1 MSLPYPARSLNET
14 LVALDRLDVPFSSYV
29 LTAWSDEAGL
39 LHAHPH
45 CGPYTQPTE
54 VTAHE
59 WVQLLDRPSKR
70 QLACDC
76 GGLLGTSTGSVLQVL
91 ALALQALDAARVKYR
106 ATTWTEH
113 DAWYHLSQNPLGLQD
128 SAATS
133 TKKNI
138 EGLERLTSEIAA
150 AASAIVARSEQAL
163 DRRLLH
169 EAIAAQGVCVTIKP
183 SLGALLETWAADK
196 VKAVTFQ
203 SLDQDR
209 GAPFSRPATA
219 PLFESALQEAL
230 ANKDSRVVVLSP
242 SSIVASRRPT
252 VQTAVVR
259 MLLTASGVD
268 MSRQLVFIKLQ
279 EALADGVLSL
289 LSDTGFATDCG
300 PTPPSDVT
308 LELTQ
313 RLWTPEDRGPLSR
326 LDGALAAAKLLS
338 N

>member
-39 LHAHPH
+39 LHAHPN
-45 CGPYTQPTE
+45 CGPYTEPTE
-54 VTAHE
+54 VTIHE

-76 GGLLGTSTGSVLQVL
+76 GGLLGTSTGSVLQIL
-91 ALALQALDAARVKYR
+91 GLALQALDAARVKYHS
-106 ATTWTEH
+106 TTWAEN

-128 SAATS
+128 SAAAS
-133 TKKNI
+133 AKKNI
-138 EGLERLTSEIAA
+138 EGLAKLTTDIAT
-150 AASAIVARSEQAL
+150 AASAIVARSEQNL
-163 DRRLLH
+163 DHRLLH

-183 SLGALLETWAADK
+183 SLGSLLETWAADK

-203 SLDQDR
+203 SLDRDR
-209 GAPFSRPATA
+209 EVPTRNTTTA

-230 ANKDSRVVVLSP
+230 SNKNSRVVVLSP
-242 SSIVASRRPT
+242 VSIVASRRPT

-268 MSRQLVFIKLQ
+268 TTRQLVFIKLQ
-279 EALADGVLSL
+279 EALAAGVLSL
-289 LSDTGFATDCG
+289 LSDTGYATDCG
-300 PTPPSDVT
+300 PNPPSDVT

-326 LDGALAAAKLLS
+326 LDGALAAAQLLS